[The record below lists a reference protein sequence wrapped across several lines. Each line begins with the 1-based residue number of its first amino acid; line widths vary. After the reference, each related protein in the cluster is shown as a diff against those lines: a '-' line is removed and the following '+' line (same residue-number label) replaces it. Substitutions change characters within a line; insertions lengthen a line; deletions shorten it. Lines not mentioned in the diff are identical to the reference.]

1 MEGGAA
7 VKDVE
12 CYMVIERGLV
22 PLEELTHS
30 EAIDAVRQLGR
41 ELQYL
46 YDKRRID
53 TESFPAFRRLS
64 QVKLERVQVGELKR
78 CPRCAGEGYTQSVK
92 KIDDLSP
99 SEFIAGT
106 P

>member
-1 MEGGAA
+1 MEPESTLNGYIFT
-7 VKDVE
+7 D
-12 CYMVIERGLV
+12 
-22 PLEELTHS
+22 
-30 EAIDAVRQLGR
+30 DAHAKMWLSQPFV
-41 ELQYL
+41 
-46 YDKRRID
+46 D
-53 TESFPAFRRLS
+53 LS